1 MNLITKEPHLF
12 WSGVILLT
20 VAFLVFGKPVSSESQ
35 SARDRIVVPAA
46 QEDVYTGP
54 STDYAATPH
63 PGALTYGR

>member
-20 VAFLVFGKPVSSESQ
+20 VAFLVFANPVSSEHP
-35 SARDRIVVPAA
+35 SAADRITAPTAH
-46 QEDVYTGP
+46 EHVYMGP
-54 STDYAATPH
+54 TSDYQATPA